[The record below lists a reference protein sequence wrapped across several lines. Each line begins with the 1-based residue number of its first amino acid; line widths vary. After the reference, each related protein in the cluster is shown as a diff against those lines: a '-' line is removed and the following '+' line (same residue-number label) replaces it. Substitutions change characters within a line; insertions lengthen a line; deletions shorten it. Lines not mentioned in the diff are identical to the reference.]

1 MPHASQH
8 TIDLLTD
15 YFAAMEAK
23 DSDRFA
29 AHYADDITLTFAG
42 APVVTGRDA
51 VRQQMID
58 TLGKVGSLAHPLINV
73 WQEDNGVVI
82 FEADSVWTFRD
93 GTTATITACSIF
105 TIHDDQITDQRI
117 YVDNGPISHQLS

>member
-1 MPHASQH
+1 MPRASQH

-29 AHYADDITLTFAG
+29 AYYADDITLTFAG

-51 VRQQMID
+51 VRQQMTN
-58 TLGKVGSLAHPLINV
+58 TLSKVNSLAHPLINV
-73 WQEDNGVVI
+73 WQEDDGVVI
-82 FEADSVWTFRD
+82 FEAASAWRFLD

-105 TIHDDQITDQRI
+105 TIADGKFTDQRI
-117 YVDNGPISHQLS
+117 YVDNGPINHQLS

>member
-1 MPHASQH
+1 MPSATQH

-23 DSDRFA
+23 DSDCFA
-29 AHYADDITLTFAG
+29 AYYADDITLTFAG
-42 APVVTGRDA
+42 APVVSGRDA

-58 TLGKVGSLAHPLINV
+58 TLSKVESLAHPLINV
-73 WQEDNGVVI
+73 WQEDNGFVI
-82 FEADSVWTFRD
+82 FEVDSVWNLRD
-93 GTTATITACSIF
+93 GTTTTITACSIF
-105 TIHDDQITDQRI
+105 TLHDDKITDQRI

>member
-1 MPHASQH
+1 MPSATQH

-23 DSDRFA
+23 DGDRFGA
-29 AHYADDITLTFAG
+29 YYADDITLTFAG

-58 TLGKVGSLAHPLINV
+58 TLSKVESLAHPLINV

-82 FEADSVWTFRD
+82 FEVDSVWTFRD

-105 TIHDDQITDQRI
+105 TLHDDKITDQRI